1 MKLTVTKQF
10 PGSCATEA
18 IIVGHYEE
26 STGLRGAAGELDEA
40 GGGLLSSIISG
51 GDFSGKFKDT
61 ALVYTGGALPAKR
74 VLLVGLG
81 REEDLT
87 DEKVR
92 VAFAGAA
99 RRIRDIKVKECA
111 LSSDFGSVGSSP
123 EGPITAVVEGMLLG
137 LYRYTPYKTKTD
149 DTDEIQSVS
158 ILCDRGPGDRKA
170 MARAVREAR
179 ILCDAVYLARDL
191 VSAPANEMTPALL
204 AREARRLEAI
214 PSLSVKVIEAA
225 TMKRMGMH
233 ALLGVG
239 GGSCNPPKLVVMEY
253 RGGKPKAPPVVIVG
267 KGITFDSGGLSLKPP
282 DSMVQ
287 MKDDM
292 AGAAAVMGT
301 LKAVAELK
309 LPVNVIGLVPAAE
322 NLPDGCACR
331 PGDILRSLSGRTIEI
346 ISTDAE
352 GRLVLADALTYA
364 KRFKP
369 AAIIDIATLTG
380 ACVIAL
386 GDNLAGLFS
395 NDKPLRDRLMKA
407 SERTGEALWELPLW
421 EEYDDLI
428 KSDTAD
434 MKNTGTRAGGAIT
447 AALFLKKFIE
457 TTPWAH
463 LDIAGP
469 AFAAKERGYIPK
481 GASGAGV
488 RLLVQML
495 CDWT

>member
-1 MKLTVTKQF
+1 MKLTVRKQS
-10 PGSCATEA
+10 PRSCATEA
-18 IIVGHYEE
+18 IVVGHCEGH
-26 STGLRGAAGELDEA
+26 TALGGAAGELDAA
-40 GGGLLSSIISG
+40 GGGLLSSVLTA

-61 ALVYTGGALPAKR
+61 ALVYTRGALPSKR
-74 VLLVGLG
+74 VLMVGLG

-87 DEKVR
+87 AEKIR

-99 RRIRDIKVKECA
+99 RRIRDIKLREFA
-111 LSSDFGSVGSSP
+111 LSPDFGSAGPAP
-123 EGPITAVVEGMLLG
+123 ELVTAAAVEGVLLG
-137 LYRYTPYKTKTD
+137 LYRYTPFKTKTD
-149 DTDEIQSVS
+149 EPKQIESIAIIDTTA
-158 ILCDRGPGDRKA
+158 GNRKT
-170 MARAVREAR
+170 MTRAVREAR
-179 ILCDAVYLARDL
+179 ILCDAVYYARDL
-191 VSAPANEMTPALL
+191 VSAPANEMTPAML

-214 PSLSVKVIEAA
+214 PSLSVKVIEAPA
-225 TMKRMGMH
+225 MKRMGMN

-253 RGGKPKAPPVVIVG
+253 RGGKPKAAPVVIVG

-292 AGAAAVMGT
+292 AGAAAVIGV

-331 PGDILRSLSGRTIEI
+331 PGDVLRSLSGQTIEI

-352 GRLVLADALTYA
+352 GRLVIADALAYA

-386 GDNLAGLFS
+386 GDNLTGLFG
-395 NDKPLRDRLMKA
+395 NDKPLKDRLMKA
-407 SERTGEALWELPLW
+407 SEVTGEALWELPLW
-421 EEYDDLI
+421 EEYDELL

-447 AALFLKKFIE
+447 AALFLKKFTDE
-457 TTPWAH
+457 TPWAH

-488 RLLVQML
+488 RLLVQVL
-495 CDWT
+495 RDWT